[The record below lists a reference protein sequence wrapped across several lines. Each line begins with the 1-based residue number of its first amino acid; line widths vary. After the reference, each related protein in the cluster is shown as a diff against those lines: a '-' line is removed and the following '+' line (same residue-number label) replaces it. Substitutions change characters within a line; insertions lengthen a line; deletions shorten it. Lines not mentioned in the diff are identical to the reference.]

1 MANTKQFINNLFVD
15 YYNTAFQYGDTLYTG
30 LKNSELVLNGNK
42 YTGDDLIVKSKSVID
57 TAKQGNSS
65 LLGWVV
71 ETRNSGEA
79 TWNDILKSAEE
90 LMKKLQGNPAMQFTV
105 NSLQQIITM
114 LAQLRENMMTE
125 ENNEKLNSYRAQ
137 ISELCEI
144 LLKFVNCH
152 KKEEEE
158 KEEKEK
164 EEKEKDEKEKE
175 MKKKEGKEN
184 NTELSTSGP
193 VNERVAPPKK
203 TNFKPPQQN
212 PAKPRQD

>member
-1 MANTKQFINNLFVD
+1 MEAQVGCCSRSDGQQSGSTGINITLFLTMYIYIFVQINNLFVD

-90 LMKKLQGNPAMQFTV
+90 LMKKLQGNPAMQFTI

-114 LAQLRENMMTE
+114 LAQLRYSTTKDSVINQ
-125 ENNEKLNSYRAQ
+125 KL
-137 ISELCEI
+137 L
-144 LLKFVNCH
+144 
-152 KKEEEE
+152 
-158 KEEKEK
+158 
-164 EEKEKDEKEKE
+164 
-175 MKKKEGKEN
+175 
-184 NTELSTSGP
+184 
-193 VNERVAPPKK
+193 
-203 TNFKPPQQN
+203 NFKICQILIQHRSQILHTYYN
-212 PAKPRQD
+212 TSLIL